1 MVYVELL
8 RLRKSLMW
16 YTGVFAALYVIFLLS
31 IHAPGATVHIGGDIS
46 HDHNGSIPLGA
57 LLAGLAWCPM
67 IFATVLGVSLNR
79 ENEGVEMV
87 WTKPVARERLALG
100 YILVDLGAIVVAYF
114 IALAF
119 VMLVLATLGLTGLVV
134 VDASAARNFGLGL
147 GIAFMWYGLLQAA
160 TAWNRGRAGLVVG
173 LSWAVFIVLA
183 PLARIIPA
191 GTWLHTAVVLINY
204 VNPMAY
210 MSAIS
215 SHSAGATNFSGI
227 EVRSLN
233 DLSFELRFAL
243 VWTIGV
249 VASVIAIFS
258 WKRMEV

>member
-16 YTGVFAALYVIFLLS
+16 YTGVFAVLYLIFLIS
-31 IHAPGATVHIGGDIS
+31 IHAPGSDVQMGGLS
-46 HDHNGSIPLGA
+46 QHNGSLPLGA

-67 IFATVLGVSLNR
+67 ILATVFGISLNR

-100 YILVDLGAIVVAYF
+100 YILVDLGAIAVAYL

-119 VMLVLATLGLTGLVV
+119 VMLVLATLGLTGAVFF
-134 VDASAARNFGLGL
+134 DATVPRNFGLGL

-160 TAWNRGRAGLVVG
+160 TSWNRGRAGMVVA
-173 LSWAVFIVLA
+173 LSWGVFIVLA
-183 PLARIIPA
+183 PLARIFPA
-191 GTWLHTAVVLINY
+191 GTWLHTLVVLLNY
-204 VNPMAY
+204 FNPMAY

-215 SHSAGATNFSGI
+215 SHSAGATNFSSI

-233 DLSFELRFAL
+233 DLSFEVRFIL
-243 VWTIGV
+243 VWTIGL
-249 VASVIAIFS
+249 VASAIAIFG
-258 WKRMEV
+258 WKRMEI